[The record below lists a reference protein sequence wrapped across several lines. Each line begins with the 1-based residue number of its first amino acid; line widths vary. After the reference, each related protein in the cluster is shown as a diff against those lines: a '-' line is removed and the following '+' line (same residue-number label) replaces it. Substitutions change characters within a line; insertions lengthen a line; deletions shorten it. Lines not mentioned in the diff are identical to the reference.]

1 MVQCKFPAL
10 KLLYAAYTW
19 NSLNVCASV
28 SKYWGFK
35 SVYSTC
41 RIAVASSL
49 VPSPMKLFAVTAELT
64 LDLLGGNAR
73 VGLSSNTAYIPVK
86 KVFWFFYCLFNDL
99 KAKKSKDFHV
109 HAMNTCRGNRVIAPL
124 ILNLGIRGGE
134 WLVTRT
140 GRFIPGKEPT

>member
-1 MVQCKFPAL
+1 
-10 KLLYAAYTW
+10 
-19 NSLNVCASV
+19 
-28 SKYWGFK
+28 
-35 SVYSTC
+35 
-41 RIAVASSL
+41 
-49 VPSPMKLFAVTAELT
+49 MKLFAVTAELT

-73 VGLSSNTAYIPVK
+73 VGLSSSTAYIPVK
-86 KVFWFFYCLFNDL
+86 KVFSFFYCLFNDL

-140 GRFIPGKEPT
+140 CRFIPGKEPRYTLDRRDCLDVVEKTKIFACNRIRTPDRPVRSPVTIPTMQIIEN